1 MVYLAL
7 VGIIIRVNANIILK
21 LTKKGKQKPKKFSA
35 ISLD

>member
-21 LTKKGKQKPKKFSA
+21 LTKKANKNPKNSQLF
-35 ISLD
+35 L